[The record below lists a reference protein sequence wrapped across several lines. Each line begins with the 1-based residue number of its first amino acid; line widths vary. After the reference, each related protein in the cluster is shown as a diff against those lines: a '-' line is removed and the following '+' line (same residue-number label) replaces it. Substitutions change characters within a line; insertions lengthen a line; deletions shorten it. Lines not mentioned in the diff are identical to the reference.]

1 MDSRFATLPSHVMW
15 PQATGKVVSVVIL
28 MLYPTISH
36 SCLPTS
42 ISRAVVRG
50 DASVATLFGLSA
62 DIEGFM

>member
-15 PQATGKVVSVVIL
+15 PQATGEVVMS

>member
-15 PQATGKVVSVVIL
+15 PQATGKVVSAML

-36 SCLPTS
+36 SCWPTW
-42 ISRAVVRG
+42 ISRVVVRG